1 MSAEVIRG
9 TANVNAGA
17 RTRLATVSH
26 GLLLLTCV
34 LLLPAWLNEI
44 PLATLAA
51 ILIKTGYR
59 LTNPKRYYQLWQ
71 EGYSQFVP
79 FVATVLAIVLTDL
92 LVGIGIGLTCS
103 IIFIL
108 HSNYRR
114 PLTKKLERHASGN
127 LVRVDLAAGQ

>member
-1 MSAEVIRG
+1 M
-9 TANVNAGA
+9 
-17 RTRLATVSH
+17 
-26 GLLLLTCV
+26 
-34 LLLPAWLNEI
+34 
-44 PLATLAA
+44 
-51 ILIKTGYR
+51 
-59 LTNPKRYYQLWQ
+59 WQ
-71 EGYSQFVP
+71 EGYSQFIP

-127 LVRVDLAAGQ
+127 LVRVDLANQVTFFNSSLAVGVYDVPPGGTLLIDASNADYIDPDVIDLLSDFQKLVPGPMGPVESDWLR